1 MRNIAAG
8 TLALVAGAGHT
19 HGEVTFE
26 IIGEC
31 LATDISADGSVI
43 AGNSADYGTFRWTAV
58 GGIVDL
64 GRNSYAAIG
73 HAAGT
78 PDVSADGT
86 RVSASILDRTGTMMT
101 AGLWVLGEGWTDL
114 MPPQPPGGA
123 IMDDALGSAWGMSE
137 DGLVVTGLYW
147 HPGQPGGSANA
158 LRWTA
163 ETGAESLGG
172 DGASS
177 RSNDANGDGS
187 VIAGWEGHPNT
198 YVWHPAVWRDGVRTI
213 LGGFDDT
220 YGSAEARAVNTDGT
234 LIVGSRWDADQR
246 LALATM
252 WHWNGATWDEQTL
265 GALPGTPADIGNVVA
280 EGLSDDGSIVVGFN
294 QFSFGNFTGF
304 IWTGETGMVGVMD
317 FLADHDITVDPT
329 LTVQSLTGITDDGT
343 KIIGLGQDTY
353 FPWSYRSFVI
363 TITPAPCP
371 WDCGD
376 GDGMVGIVDFLALL
390 AEWGQ
395 VGTSC
400 DVDGGGVGITDFLEL
415 LATWGPCP

>member
-1 MRNIAAG
+1 
-8 TLALVAGAGHT
+8 
-19 HGEVTFE
+19 
-26 IIGEC
+26 
-31 LATDISADGSVI
+31 
-43 AGNSADYGTFRWTAV
+43 
-58 GGIVDL
+58 
-64 GRNSYAAIG
+64 
-73 HAAGT
+73 
-78 PDVSADGT
+78 
-86 RVSASILDRTGTMMT
+86 
-101 AGLWVLGEGWTDL
+101 
-114 MPPQPPGGA
+114 
-123 IMDDALGSAWGMSE
+123 MSE

-163 ETGAESLGG
+163 ESGAESLGG

-177 RSNDANGDGS
+177 RANDASGDGS
-187 VIAGWEGHPNT
+187 VIAGWEGHPAT
-198 YVWHPAVWRDGVRTI
+198 YIWHPAVWVDGVRAI
-213 LGGFDDT
+213 LGGFDET

-304 IWTGETGMVGVMD
+304 IWTEETGMVGVMD

-329 LTVQSLTGITDDGT
+329 LIVQSLTGITDDGT
-343 KIIGLGQDTY
+343 KIIGLGQDTN

-363 TITPAPCP
+363 TLTPDCP

-376 GDGMVGIVDFLALL
+376 GDGTVGIVDFLALL

-395 VGTSC
+395 VDTPC
-400 DVDGGGVGITDFLEL
+400 DVDGSGVGITDFLEM